1 MYDTTLLKTS
11 MKQDGKIYSGKSD
24 TRHCFSRF
32 VGVVTLDSSLLIR
45 DIRVNMEVNMEVNT
59 KYTIFWIQSITNS
72 SHIRHCILVTKFV
85 I

>member
-32 VGVVTLDSSLLIR
+32 VGVVTLDSSSLIKG
-45 DIRVNMEVNMEVNT
+45 IRVNMEVNT
-59 KYTIFWIQSITNS
+59 KYIIFCIQCITNS
-72 SHIRHCILVTKFV
+72 SHIRHYILVTKFV